1 MKKESSF
8 PKVFIILL
16 ILLVAFFLA
25 AVCIGRYSMNPLDVL
40 SSIGSRLKAQPP
52 ADETMDTVLFVIRI
66 PRALAAIMVGAMLS
80 ISGAVYQGVFRNPL
94 VSPEFLGVTSGACVG
109 AALAILLGVSVLER
123 QIFAFAFGIGA
134 VCLTMLIPKVMRNS
148 GNLMLVLAG
157 IIVRGFMDSILGVMK
172 FLAEGTVEMSTI
184 VFWQMG
190 SIASVKGEEVLAI
203 SPIFLI
209 GLILLLCLSWRINIL
224 SFGEVEARSLGVNV
238 PVLRGSLIVI
248 SSLLTAS
255 AVCISGTIGWIGL
268 VIPHL
273 SRMVVGADHTK
284 MLPAT
289 AMLGAIFMLIID
301 TVARAATS
309 LEIPLSIL
317 TGLLGAPFFAWLLF
331 RQKTSVR

>member
-1 MKKESSF
+1 MKKTAF
-8 PKVFIILL
+8 LHKFILL
-16 ILLVAFFLA
+16 LALLMVCAIA
-25 AVCIGRYSMNPLDVL
+25 ALCVGRYSMDPADVL
-40 SSIGSRLKAQPP
+40 ASIGARLKGMPS
-52 ADETMDTVLFVIRI
+52 ADKTMDTVLFVIRV
-66 PRALAAIMVGAMLS
+66 PRVLAAIMVGAMLS

-94 VSPEFLGVTSGACVG
+94 VSPEFLGVTAGSCVG
-109 AALAILLGVSVLER
+109 AALAILLGLGVFER
-123 QIFAFAFGIGA
+123 QVFAFGFGIGA

-172 FLAEGTVEMSTI
+172 FMAEGTVEMSTI

-209 GLILLLCLSWRINIL
+209 GLIVLLCLSWRINIL
-224 SFGEVEARSLGVNV
+224 SFGEVEAKSLGINV
-238 PVLRGSLIVI
+238 PALRGSLIVV

-273 SRMVVGADHTK
+273 GRMTVGADHTR
-284 MLPAT
+284 MLPVT
-289 AMLGAIFMLIID
+289 ALLGALFLLLID
-301 TVARAATS
+301 TVARSATA

-331 RQKTSVR
+331 RQKTSVH